1 MTGSVIFAPLLPWWL
16 IAVLAGMALCGVA
29 LALWRG
35 LSGWALRGLAALAI
49 LAALTGPVYQQ
60 EDRRPLSDIVLLV
73 VGHPAPDTQVPDLV
87 RKPLDAFVHEPP
99 AS

>member
-1 MTGSVIFAPLLPWWL
+1 MKTLVTRTTLGGL
-16 IAVLAGMALCGVA
+16 VLAAGM
-29 LALWRG
+29 
-35 LSGWALRGLAALAI
+35 GLATLTHTPSPMGFLRDI
-49 LAALTGPVYQQ
+49 LG
-60 EDRRPLSDIVLLV
+60 RPAGEKAFVLLV